1 MRVGAKLLQHRLVLW
16 ADWLIVLVLGG
27 TALFEIWIHPLF
39 DQGILG
45 PRLANTMLLLLVS
58 VPLAWRRR
66 APVAVLFIVL
76 AATIVQ
82 TKLFN
87 YSEQAPL
94 QGFLA
99 ALLAF
104 YSVAAHAK
112 ERRAVFGGAAAGALV
127 VAAGLPRLL
136 AGENPGDVIPAWLFA
151 GAAWLMGLDA
161 TSA

>member
-1 MRVGAKLLQHRLVLW
+1 
-16 ADWLIVLVLGG
+16 
-27 TALFEIWIHPLF
+27 
-39 DQGILG
+39 
-45 PRLANTMLLLLVS
+45 MLLLLVS